1 MRILV
6 TNDDGV
12 SAPGLAALTRALVA
26 WTGRAGGDTAHEI
39 IVVAPSSNYSGAGA
53 AVGSV
58 TDHTTIPYQRAYV
71 EGAEAVEAY
80 GLDASPA
87 LSVIAG
93 ALGAVG
99 PKPDLVLS
107 GINHGVNVGRSV
119 LHSGT
124 VGAALTASQLGI
136 SALAVSLRVG
146 DGPDP
151 WESAAELAVA
161 LIPLL
166 VAAPVRT
173 VLNLN
178 VPHLPLAEVRG
189 LRWARVSGAG
199 LIKSARGAGSW
210 EAPNVEEIEGPAAAE
225 AARAVM
231 EGEPDEKG
239 EIVLTVGSP
248 FPHSGDLGLADS
260 GAEDATL
267 VAQGY
272 ASLTALRGPRAED
285 DEELLGNLD
294 ARPGR
299 PRWRASTSTPETRR
313 LLDRLVPLVVDPNPH
328 GAKDPERQRN
338 DLRGVDHD
346 VPQGVA
352 ALDVDE
358 IRPVELPVRQ
368 LGLGKVGVRKI
379 AVEKPD
385 VLHGG
390 RVEVGAA

>member
-26 WTGRAGGDTAHEI
+26 WAGAADAAGGGGNPAHEI
-39 IVVAPSSNYSGAGA
+39 IVMAPSSNYSGAGA

-58 TDHTTIPYQRAYV
+58 TDHTTITYQRAYV
-71 EGAEAVEAY
+71 EGAEGVEAY

-146 DGPDP
+146 AEPDP
-151 WESAAELAVA
+151 WESAADLAVA
-161 LIPLL
+161 LIPML

-178 VPHLPLAEVRG
+178 VPHLPLAEIRG

-199 LIKSARGAGSW
+199 LIKSAQGAGNW
-210 EAPNVEEIEGPAAAE
+210 EAPNIEEIEGPAAAE
-225 AARAVM
+225 AARSVM

-248 FPHSGDLGLADS
+248 FPHSGDLGLTDS

-272 ASLTALRGPRAED
+272 AALTALRGPRAEED
-285 DEELLGNLD
+285 QELLARLD
-294 ARPGR
+294 
-299 PRWRASTSTPETRR
+299 
-313 LLDRLVPLVVDPNPH
+313 D
-328 GAKDPERQRN
+328 
-338 DLRGVDHD
+338 
-346 VPQGVA
+346 
-352 ALDVDE
+352 
-358 IRPVELPVRQ
+358 
-368 LGLGKVGVRKI
+368 GLGPALAGFDFT
-379 AVEKPD
+379 A
-385 VLHGG
+385 
-390 RVEVGAA
+390 

>member
-12 SAPGLAALTRALVA
+12 GAPGLGALTRAVVRWA
-26 WTGRAGGDTAHEI
+26 EAAGADGPGTRYEVV
-39 IVVAPSSNYSGAGA
+39 VVAPSSNYSGAGA

-58 TDHTTIPYQRAYV
+58 TDKTTITYQRALV
-71 EGAEAVEAY
+71 DGAAQVEAY

-136 SALAVSLRVG
+136 SALAVSLRAG
-146 DGPDP
+146 ADPDP

-178 VPHLPLAEVRG
+178 VPALPLDQIRG
-189 LRWARVSGAG
+189 VRWARVSGAG
-199 LIKSARGAGSW
+199 LIKSARGGGKW
-210 EAPNVEEIEGPAAAE
+210 VAPNPEEMEGPAVAE
-225 AARAVM
+225 AARSVM
-231 EGEPDEKG
+231 EGEPEEKG

-248 FPHSGDLGLADS
+248 FPHSGDLGLADA
-260 GAEDATL
+260 GTEDATL
-267 VAQGY
+267 VARGY
-272 ASLTALRGPRAED
+272 AALTALRGPRAEED
-285 DEELLGNLD
+285 PELLAQLD
-294 ARPGR
+294 
-299 PRWRASTSTPETRR
+299 
-313 LLDRLVPLVVDPNPH
+313 D
-328 GAKDPERQRN
+328 
-338 DLRGVDHD
+338 
-346 VPQGVA
+346 
-352 ALDVDE
+352 
-358 IRPVELPVRQ
+358 
-368 LGLGKVGVRKI
+368 GLGPALEGFGF
-379 AVEKPD
+379 
-385 VLHGG
+385 GG
-390 RVEVGAA
+390 

>member
-12 SAPGLAALTRALVA
+12 TAPGLAALTRALVA
-26 WTGRAGGDTAHEI
+26 WTEGAGIDGPGSPHEI
-39 IVVAPSSNYSGAGA
+39 IVMAPSSNYSGAGA

-58 TDHTTIPYQRAYV
+58 TDGTSIPYQRAYV
-71 EGAEAVEAY
+71 EGAESVEAY

-136 SALAVSLRVG
+136 RSLAVSLRVG
-146 DGPDP
+146 DEPDP
-151 WESAAELAVA
+151 WESAADLAVA
-161 LIPLL
+161 LVPVLE
-166 VAAPVRT
+166 AAPPRT

-178 VPHLPLAEVRG
+178 VPHLPLSEIRG
-189 LRWARVSGAG
+189 VRWARVSGAG
-199 LIKSARGAGSW
+199 LIKSARGGGAW
-210 EAPNVEEIEGPAAAE
+210 EEPNEEEIEGPAAAE

-231 EGEPDEKG
+231 EGEPEEKG
-239 EIVLTVGSP
+239 QIVLVVGSP
-248 FPHSGDLGLADS
+248 FPHSSDLGLADA

-272 ASLTALRGPRAED
+272 AALTALRGPRAED
-285 DEELLGNLD
+285 DPELLDQLD
-294 ARPGR
+294 GGLA
-299 PRWRASTSTPETRR
+299 
-313 LLDRLVPLVVDPNPH
+313 
-328 GAKDPERQRN
+328 GA
-338 DLRGVDHD
+338 
-346 VPQGVA
+346 
-352 ALDVDE
+352 
-358 IRPVELPVRQ
+358 
-368 LGLGKVGVRKI
+368 LGGFGFS
-379 AVEKPD
+379 
-385 VLHGG
+385 G
-390 RVEVGAA
+390 

>member
-1 MRILV
+1 MARVRILV

-12 SAPGLAALTRALVA
+12 GAPGLAALTKALVGWA
-26 WTGRAGGDTAHEI
+26 DGAGADGPGSPHEV

-58 TDHTTIPYQRAYV
+58 TDRTTIGYQRASV

-99 PKPDLVLS
+99 PKPDLVVS
-107 GINHGVNVGRSV
+107 GINHGVNVGRSI

-146 DGPDP
+146 EEPDP
-151 WESAAELAVA
+151 WESAADLAVA
-161 LIPLL
+161 LLPLL
-166 VAAPVRT
+166 LVAPVRT

-178 VPHLPLAEVRG
+178 VPHLPLGEIRG
-189 LRWARVSGAG
+189 VRWARVSGAG
-199 LIKSARGAGSW
+199 LIKSARGSGHW
-210 EAPNVEEIEGPAAAE
+210 EAPNEEEIEGPAALE
-225 AARAVM
+225 AARSVM
-231 EGEPDEKG
+231 EGEPEEKG

-248 FPHSGDLGLADS
+248 FPHTSDLGLTDA

-272 ASLTALRGPRAED
+272 AALTALRGPRAEED
-285 DEELLGNLD
+285 AELLARLD
-294 ARPGR
+294 SGL
-299 PRWRASTSTPETRR
+299 S
-313 LLDRLVPLVVDPNPH
+313 
-328 GAKDPERQRN
+328 GA
-338 DLRGVDHD
+338 
-346 VPQGVA
+346 
-352 ALDVDE
+352 
-358 IRPVELPVRQ
+358 
-368 LGLGKVGVRKI
+368 LGPFGF
-379 AVEKPD
+379 ED
-385 VLHGG
+385 
-390 RVEVGAA
+390 

>member
-12 SAPGLAALTRALVA
+12 GAPGLGALTRAVVRWA
-26 WTGRAGGDTAHEI
+26 EAAGADGPGTRYEVV
-39 IVVAPSSNYSGAGA
+39 VVAPSSNYSGAGA

-58 TDHTTIPYQRAYV
+58 TDKTTITYQRALV
-71 EGAEAVEAY
+71 DGAAQVEAY

-124 VGAALTASQLGI
+124 VGAALTASQLGN
-136 SALAVSLRVG
+136 SALAVSLRAG
-146 DGPDP
+146 ADPDP

-178 VPHLPLAEVRG
+178 VPALPLEAIRG
-189 LRWARVSGAG
+189 VRWARVSGAG
-199 LIKSARGAGSW
+199 LIKSARGGGKW
-210 EAPNVEEIEGPAAAE
+210 VAPNPEEMEGPAVAE
-225 AARAVM
+225 AARSVM
-231 EGEPDEKG
+231 EGEPEVKG

-248 FPHSGDLGLADS
+248 FPHSGDLGLADA
-260 GAEDATL
+260 GTEDATL
-267 VAQGY
+267 VARGY
-272 ASLTALRGPRAED
+272 AALTALRGPRAEED
-285 DEELLGNLD
+285 PELLAQLD
-294 ARPGR
+294 
-299 PRWRASTSTPETRR
+299 
-313 LLDRLVPLVVDPNPH
+313 D
-328 GAKDPERQRN
+328 
-338 DLRGVDHD
+338 
-346 VPQGVA
+346 
-352 ALDVDE
+352 
-358 IRPVELPVRQ
+358 
-368 LGLGKVGVRKI
+368 GLGPALEGFGF
-379 AVEKPD
+379 
-385 VLHGG
+385 GG
-390 RVEVGAA
+390 

>member
-12 SAPGLAALTRALVA
+12 SAPGLAALTRALAA
-26 WTGRAGGDTAHEI
+26 WTDRAGGDPAHEI

-58 TDHTTIPYQRAYV
+58 TDSTTIPYQRAYV

-151 WESAAELAVA
+151 WESAADLAVA

-178 VPHLPLAEVRG
+178 VPHLPLAEIRG

-199 LIKSARGAGSW
+199 LIK
-210 EAPNVEEIEGPAAAE
+210 
-225 AARAVM
+225 AARA
-231 EGEPDEKG
+231 
-239 EIVLTVGSP
+239 
-248 FPHSGDLGLADS
+248 A
-260 GAEDATL
+260 A
-267 VAQGY
+267 
-272 ASLTALRGPRAED
+272 
-285 DEELLGNLD
+285 
-294 ARPGR
+294 PGR
-299 PRWRASTSTPETRR
+299 RPTRRRSRGRRRPRRRARSWRASRTRR
-313 LLDRLVPLVVDPNPH
+313 ARSC
-328 GAKDPERQRN
+328 
-338 DLRGVDHD
+338 
-346 VPQGVA
+346 
-352 ALDVDE
+352 
-358 IRPVELPVRQ
+358 
-368 LGLGKVGVRKI
+368 
-379 AVEKPD
+379 
-385 VLHGG
+385 
-390 RVEVGAA
+390 

>member
-12 SAPGLAALTRALVA
+12 AAPGLAALTRALVA
-26 WTGRAGGDTAHEI
+26 WAARAGDGGTVSPPEI

-58 TDHTTIPYQRAYV
+58 TDGTTITYQRAFV
-71 EGAEAVEAY
+71 DGAEGVEAY

-136 SALAVSLRVG
+136 SALAVSLGVG
-146 DGPDP
+146 AEPDP
-151 WESAAELAVA
+151 WESAADLAVA
-161 LIPLL
+161 LIPMLT
-166 VAAPVRT
+166 AAPVRT

-178 VPHLPLAEVRG
+178 VPHLPLADIRG
-189 LRWARVSGAG
+189 VRWARVSGAG
-199 LIKSARGAGSW
+199 LIKSARGSGSW
-210 EAPNVEEIEGPAAAE
+210 EAPNREEIEGPAAAE
-225 AARAVM
+225 AARSVM
-231 EGEPDEKG
+231 EGEPEEKG

-248 FPHSGDLGLADS
+248 FPHSGDLGLADA

-272 ASLTALRGPRAED
+272 AALTALRGPRAEED
-285 DEELLGNLD
+285 AELL
-294 ARPGR
+294 A
-299 PRWRASTSTPETRR
+299 
-313 LLDRLVPLVVDPNPH
+313 LLDNELNP
-328 GAKDPERQRN
+328 
-338 DLRGVDHD
+338 
-346 VPQGVA
+346 
-352 ALDVDE
+352 ALSGCG
-358 IRPVELPVRQ
+358 I
-368 LGLGKVGVRKI
+368 GLG
-379 AVEKPD
+379 
-385 VLHGG
+385 
-390 RVEVGAA
+390 AAIGD

>member
-1 MRILV
+1 VRILV

-12 SAPGLAALTRALVA
+12 SAPGLAALTRALVVWA
-26 WTGRAGGDTAHEI
+26 EDSGGDPAPEI

-58 TDHTTIPYQRAYV
+58 TDHTTIGYQRAFV
-71 EGAEAVEAY
+71 EGAEDVEAY

-136 SALAVSLRVG
+136 SALAVSLRAG
-146 DGPDP
+146 ANPDP
-151 WESAAELAVA
+151 WESAAQLAVA

-166 VAAPVRT
+166 VGAPPRT

-178 VPHLPLAEVRG
+178 VPHLPLADIRG

-199 LIKSARGAGSW
+199 LIKSARDAGTW
-210 EAPNVEEIEGPAAAE
+210 EAPNIEEIEGPAAAE
-225 AARAVM
+225 AARSVM
-231 EGEPDEKG
+231 EGEPDVKG

-248 FPHSGDLGLADS
+248 FPHSGDLGLADA

-267 VAQGY
+267 VAQGF
-272 ASLTALRGPRAED
+272 AALTALRGPRADED
-285 DEELLGNLD
+285 PALLAQLD
-294 ARPGR
+294 G
-299 PRWRASTSTPETRR
+299 
-313 LLDRLVPLVVDPNPH
+313 
-328 GAKDPERQRN
+328 
-338 DLRGVDHD
+338 
-346 VPQGVA
+346 
-352 ALDVDE
+352 
-358 IRPVELPVRQ
+358 
-368 LGLGKVGVRKI
+368 GLGTALAGFSFT
-379 AVEKPD
+379 D
-385 VLHGG
+385 
-390 RVEVGAA
+390 

>member
-1 MRILV
+1 VRILV

-12 SAPGLAALTRALVA
+12 GAPGLAALTRALVTWA
-26 WTGRAGGDTAHEI
+26 DGADREDGNPAHEI

-58 TDHTTIPYQRAYV
+58 TDTTTIGYQRAFV
-71 EGAEAVEAY
+71 QGAEEVEAY

-136 SALAVSLRVG
+136 SALAVSLRAG
-146 DGPDP
+146 ADPDP

-161 LIPLL
+161 LIPMLR
-166 VAAPVRT
+166 AAPVRT

-178 VPHLPLAEVRG
+178 VPHLPLAAIRG

-199 LIKSARGAGSW
+199 LIKSARGGGSW
-210 EAPNVEEIEGPAAAE
+210 QAPNIEEMEGPAAAE
-225 AARAVM
+225 AARSVM

-248 FPHSGDLGLADS
+248 FPHSVDPELADA

-272 ASLTALRGPRAED
+272 AALTALRGPRAED
-285 DEELLGNLD
+285 DPELLARLD
-294 ARPGR
+294 A
-299 PRWRASTSTPETRR
+299 
-313 LLDRLVPLVVDPNPH
+313 
-328 GAKDPERQRN
+328 
-338 DLRGVDHD
+338 
-346 VPQGVA
+346 
-352 ALDVDE
+352 
-358 IRPVELPVRQ
+358 
-368 LGLGKVGVRKI
+368 GLGPALVGLGFG
-379 AVEKPD
+379 D
-385 VLHGG
+385 
-390 RVEVGAA
+390 